1 MIMQTTLKFIYS
13 LSLVFWIG
21 SIFFFSM
28 FAAPSIFKVLTRE
41 QAGNVVSNIF
51 PKYYLIAYICGTAAL
66 VSSFVLIYFW
76 SNFSY
81 TGNIIKLAALFI
93 MLGLAV
99 YAGEV
104 LTPQTHEVRTEMRSF
119 QEDTPE
125 YKEIRKEFGSLHRKS
140 AILNSA
146 IFILGIALV
155 LLSAYTNRE

>member
-1 MIMQTTLKFIYS
+1 MQTALKFIYS

-41 QAGNVVSNIF
+41 QAGTVVSNIF
-51 PKYYLIAYICGTAAL
+51 PKYYMITYIFGPAAL
-66 VSSFVLIYFW
+66 FRFFVLIYFW

-104 LTPQTHEVRTEMRSF
+104 NRPQAHQARTEMRSF

-125 YKEIRKEFGSLHRKS
+125 YKEIRKNFGQLHKTS